1 MALKVTI
8 AGTDRSA
15 KIDAAP
21 GPVVITDGINQRPS
35 ASFTCVPGF
44 IPDRFAE
51 VVIYDAAGTT
61 PIFGGFILTRKMQA
75 VVERV
80 LLDRCACD
88 CTGYIAYADYR
99 YVSESYDTDVAL
111 ETVLGDLV
119 DDALGDYGITYDGAA
134 TGITIAAF
142 SWQNERV
149 SDALRELSDRTGLLF
164 TISPSKALTVITP
177 GGTSGPVTMS
187 TDTPNCYDM
196 DSEDDGDLPPN
207 KVTLICGTGQAARTE
222 SWTSDGST
230 TSYTTDYPASLSK
243 QDPYPNLLKF
253 DGVVQEP
260 ISWGDELGSGH
271 WQWDAATH
279 TLTAPSAG
287 ALPDSGVVIEVAY
300 TIQYPFTIS
309 KDSGDTPIVEQILT
323 MPDVLD
329 KDQADEIGQ
338 GILDQR
344 SPNSQQITVHT
355 RIEGFAPGQSVTM
368 DFDVRGGV
376 SGTYLVTEVRTEIVF
391 DAVRHYYLTLTGAAA
406 FRGSYL
412 DQWRDLTGGGSS
424 TAIAVV
430 SGTGGGGSTGGGGAA
445 LAAPVYLGG
454 SRTASIA
461 LDTAAYTPVPDY
473 VSYHATS
480 SFTGRVRAIVRAR
493 DSGVSVTAR
502 LYDVTGSASAGG
514 GSAVTS
520 QSETAS
526 TFLVTIAGGHE
537 YRLEVLSS
545 GDGKGVYGLGQLEAL

>member
-1 MALKVTI
+1 MALKLTI
-8 AGTDRSA
+8 GGTDRSA
-15 KIDAAP
+15 KIDASP
-21 GPVVITDGINQRPS
+21 GPVVITDGINTRPS

-61 PIFGGFILTRKMQA
+61 AIFGGFIVTRRIQA

-80 LLDRCACD
+80 LLDRCSCD
-88 CTGYIAYADYR
+88 CVGYIAYADYR

-119 DDALGDYGITYDGAA
+119 DDALTDYDITYDGAA
-134 TGITIAAF
+134 TGVTIAPF
-142 SWQNERV
+142 TWQNKRV

-164 TISPSKALTVITP
+164 TIAPDKALTIVTP

-279 TLTAPSAG
+279 TLTAPNTG
-287 ALPDSGVVIEVAY
+287 ALPSSGVVIEVAY
-300 TIQYPFTIS
+300 TIQYPFTSS

-329 KDQADEIGQ
+329 KDQADEIAQ

-344 SPNSQQITVHT
+344 SPDAQQITVHT
-355 RIEGFAPGQSVTM
+355 RTEGFAPGQSVTM
-368 DFDVRGGV
+368 DFDARGGV
-376 SGTYLVTEVRTEIVF
+376 SGTYLVTQVKTEIRY
-391 DAVRHYYLTLTGAAA
+391 DAVRHYYLTLTGASAY
-406 FRGSYL
+406 RGSYL

-424 TAIAVV
+424 STIAVV
-430 SGTGGGGSTGGGGAA
+430 SGVSGGSTGGGGAA

-454 SRTASIA
+454 SRTSSIA
-461 LDTAAYTPVPDY
+461 ADTAAYTPVLDY
-473 VSYHATS
+473 VPYHATS

-502 LYDVTGSASAGG
+502 LYDVTGATSAGG

-526 TFLVTIAGGHE
+526 TFLVSITGGHE
-537 YRLEVLSS
+537 YRLEILSS
-545 GDGKGVYGLGQLEAL
+545 GDGKGVYGIGQLEAL